1 MSDLLIAGVT
11 AGYRTRPV
19 LRGLTCGP
27 VPRGRVTALVGPNAA
42 GKSTLLRVIAGLV
55 PARGSI
61 RFGAH
66 ELVGMPAR
74 ERARHLAFMPQAL
87 PQDTGLSVIEAL
99 IGAWRAM
106 PDGMTRGSEA
116 ALLNRIGQ
124 VLDRLGLGDLG
135 MIPLQSLS
143 GGQRQMV
150 ALAQAIIRDPPLLL
164 LDEPTSALDLRR
176 QLEVM
181 SLLGELAREGRTV
194 IVVLHDLSL
203 AARWA
208 DCLLVVNHGEAYA
221 FGPSETVLTP
231 AMLDEVYGVE
241 ARIEACSRGGRT
253 LLIDGVSARP
263 RAAP

>member
-1 MSDLLIAGVT
+1 MNGLTLAGVT
-11 AGYRTRPV
+11 AGYRHRPV

-27 VPRGRVTALVGPNAA
+27 IPSGCVTALVGPNAA
-42 GKSTLLRVIAGLV
+42 GKSTLLRAIAGLV
-55 PARGSI
+55 HAQGSI
-61 RFGAH
+61 RFGDR
-66 ELVGMPAR
+66 ELIGMPAR
-74 ERARHLAFMPQAL
+74 ERAHHLAFMPQAL

-99 IGAWRAM
+99 LGAWRAM
-106 PDGMTRGSEA
+106 PDGMLRGSEA
-116 ALLNRIGQ
+116 ALLNRVGE
-124 VLDRLGLGDLG
+124 VLDRLRLGHLG
-135 MIPLQSLS
+135 MAPLQSLS

-181 SLLGELAREGRTV
+181 GLLGELAREGRTV

-208 DCLLVVNHGEAYA
+208 DCLLVMNQGAAHS

-231 AMLDEVYGVE
+231 EMLDEVYGVE
-241 ARIEACSRGGRT
+241 ARIEPCSRGGRT
-253 LLIDGVSARP
+253 LLIDGVSE
-263 RAAP
+263 RAMPG

>member
-1 MSDLLIAGVT
+1 MSDLVLSGVT
-11 AGYRTRPV
+11 AGYRARPV
-19 LRGLTCGP
+19 LRGLSCGP
-27 VPRGRVTALVGPNAA
+27 IPKGCVTALVGPNAA
-42 GKSTLLRVIAGLV
+42 GKSTLLRAIAGLV
-55 PARGSI
+55 RAQGSI
-61 RFGAH
+61 RFGTH

-74 ERARHLAFMPQAL
+74 QRAHHLAFMPQAL

-99 IGAWRAM
+99 LGAWRAL
-106 PDGMTRGSEA
+106 PDGMVSGSDA
-116 ALLNRIGQ
+116 ALLNRVGG

-135 MIPLQSLS
+135 MMPLQSLS

-181 SLLGELAREGRTV
+181 SLLGALAREGRTV

-208 DCLLVVNHGEAYA
+208 DCLLVMDRGEAYG
-221 FGPSETVLTP
+221 FGPSEVVLTP

-241 ARIEACSRGGRT
+241 ARIEPCSRGGRT
-253 LLIDGVSARP
+253 LLIDGVSARRP
-263 RAAP
+263 AA